1 MWFPLIVL
9 PIIRHVRS
17 MDVLDP
23 RRAGWGA
30 RKGGC
35 PLSARPFRTSGMTLH
50 STSYA
55 KPTTPAEQEHVKYC
69 DSPVLSAYILTIS
82 TIFPPSFA
90 LPPFPPPPAPSVL
103 RPPPVS
109 GRMVGQYVEYFVQG
123 QTFICPA
130 EYELLKPIGKGAY
143 GVVCSARHIPS
154 GTPVCP
160 FRFLSPSPSATS
172 RPLFWSPHNHE
183 DEPFI
188 EYNQLIVP
196 SGRDVAIK
204 RIGKAFDNVI
214 DAKRTLREVKLL
226 RHFRSF
232 TTHENIIQVR
242 VVAKN
247 T

>member
-1 MWFPLIVL
+1 MGGP
-9 PIIRHVRS
+9 
-17 MDVLDP
+17 
-23 RRAGWGA
+23 
-30 RKGGC
+30 KGG
-35 PLSARPFRTSGMTLH
+35 
-50 STSYA
+50 
-55 KPTTPAEQEHVKYC
+55 
-69 DSPVLSAYILTIS
+69 
-82 TIFPPSFA
+82 
-90 LPPFPPPPAPSVL
+90 LPPFRPTFPNVRNDPPFNFIRKAYHPSRTRTRKVLRFARTLCVYTHHLHYFPPLLRPPPLPPPPAPSVL